1 MIEYQPL
8 LIIGNLSMCACVCVW
23 CVCVSRCVCVC
34 LKCVCLVPRG
44 THSRCTQW
52 EFSWYLFWGTRVE
65 SDIFYKVSINIDYV
79 HMSYIHTHSLADFSS
94 HVHADFSSHVHAGW
108 VGWGRG
114 GDRWGVEGR
123 TAFSVRWIQF
133 SKLETTAEYSSVPNY
148 RNQRVITVAL
158 IFWSTP
164 R

>member
-94 HVHADFSSHVHAGW
+94 HVHAEALTTCICHIYTHTHSLIFPHTYTRIFPHTYTRVEW
-108 VGWGRG
+108 VGG
-114 GDRWGVEGR
+114 GGGIDEGWR
-123 TAFSVRWIQF
+123 EGQRSVFVGSNFQ
-133 SKLETTAEYSSVPNY
+133 N
-148 RNQRVITVAL
+148 
-158 IFWSTP
+158 
-164 R
+164 